1 VVRRGAEEY
10 NYRLGG
16 GSSKLS
22 ENGSN
27 EKKLRVFATCDIGPS
42 LERLRRRGYEVE
54 VYPGPEA
61 PPRQLLLERVR
72 SGIDGL
78 ITTLR
83 DRIDAEVLEAGKGT
97 LKGIAQ
103 MAVGVDNIS
112 RADANRCGIPF
123 TNTADVLTDAT
134 AEFAFAIL
142 LAVSRKLWPS
152 ERLVREKRWEYWHP
166 FLPFLGDEVTGKT
179 IAVIGTGRIGQAMI
193 AKCFGFEM
201 NVLCYNAGRQ
211 NEEFIASIR
220 RMMELR
226 HDLGLTRRRSWI
238 RYAPLDECLREADY
252 VSLHVP
258 LLREGESPGGKSN
271 APTWHLINE
280 QTLRQMKTS
289 AYLVNT
295 SRGPVVDEAALA
307 RALREGWIAGAALDV
322 FEREPL
328 PADSPLRDP
337 AIEER
342 CRLFHHF
349 ASGGTATRLSED
361 PDVGM
366 AGRCV
371 QGMIDLL
378 EGSDYSKMPYLVNR
392 EAFAEQATSDDAIS

>member
-1 VVRRGAEEY
+1 MIAAYPTAEF
-10 NYRLGG
+10 G

-22 ENGSN
+22 ENRLN
-27 EKKLRVFATCDIGPS
+27 ENGLNPEKLRVFATCDIGPS
-42 LERLRRRGYEVE
+42 LERLRRRGYAVE

-83 DRIDAEVLEAGKGT
+83 ERIDAEVLEAGQGT

-152 ERLVREKRWEYWHP
+152 ERVVRENRWAYWHP
-166 FLPFLGDEVTGKT
+166 SLPFLGDEVTGKT
-179 IAVIGTGRIGQAMI
+179 LAVIGCGRIGQAMI
-193 AKCFGFEM
+193 AKSFGFEM
-201 NVLCYNAGRQ
+201 NVLCYNAARQ
-211 NEEFIASIR
+211 NDEFVTSIR

-226 HDLGLTRRRSWI
+226 HDLGLTRRRNWI

-258 LLREGESPGGKSN
+258 LLREGESPGKT
-271 APTWHLINE
+271 PTWHMINE
-280 QTLRQMKTS
+280 QTLRQMKPS

-337 AIEER
+337 AIEDR

-361 PDVGM
+361 PDIGM

-378 EGSDYSKMPYLVNR
+378 EGDDYSNMPYLVNR
-392 EAFAEQATSDDAIS
+392 EAFAEPATSDDGM